1 MSHPGRQVI
10 SLSGDGGLAMLM
22 GDLLSLRRLKLPVKL
37 IVFNNSSLAF
47 VELKMKAAGIPD
59 FGTRPRNPIL
69 PKMPEAAGILG
80 LRAETSDQIKPM
92 IEQALGHDGPP
103 LLKRP

>member
-1 MSHPGRQVI
+1 
-10 SLSGDGGLAMLM
+10 
-22 GDLLSLRRLKLPVKL
+22 LKLPVKL